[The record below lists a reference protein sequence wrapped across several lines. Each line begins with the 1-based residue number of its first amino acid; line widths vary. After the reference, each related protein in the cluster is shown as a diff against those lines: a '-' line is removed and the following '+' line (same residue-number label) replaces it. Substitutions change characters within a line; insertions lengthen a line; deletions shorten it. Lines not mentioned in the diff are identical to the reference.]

1 MNFDVADAEKDLKIH
16 PVLSVQVLRK
26 FIYLFEKKKKKLGK
40 RDKHVWRKS
49 DNKPHYAACRIGM
62 H

>member
-1 MNFDVADAEKDLKIH
+1 MNFNVADAEKDLKIH

-40 RDKHVWRKS
+40 RDKHVDRKS
-49 DNKPHYAACRIGM
+49 VV
-62 H
+62 